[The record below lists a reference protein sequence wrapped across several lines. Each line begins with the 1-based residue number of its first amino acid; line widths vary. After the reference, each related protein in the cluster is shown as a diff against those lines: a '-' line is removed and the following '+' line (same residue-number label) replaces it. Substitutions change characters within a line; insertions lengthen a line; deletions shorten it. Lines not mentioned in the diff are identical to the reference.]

1 VDTPAGGFFY
11 AVYHFLAGEAS
22 DNGRTTRAPLAG
34 AAISCAPTRPI
45 PLRGCITRTTC
56 AARWLY

>member
-22 DNGRTTRAPLAG
+22 DNGTNHESSIGGRSHILCPDTPDPSPRMYHQDHMCCEV
-34 AAISCAPTRPI
+34 AI
-45 PLRGCITRTTC
+45 
-56 AARWLY
+56 